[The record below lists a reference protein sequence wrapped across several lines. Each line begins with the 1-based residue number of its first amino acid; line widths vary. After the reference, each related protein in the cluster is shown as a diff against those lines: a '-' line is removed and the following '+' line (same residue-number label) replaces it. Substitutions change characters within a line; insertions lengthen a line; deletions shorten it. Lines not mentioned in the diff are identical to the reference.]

1 MELAIRFM
9 LFSRKKYVSTA
20 VGGTKIVTFLMSH
33 KTLKNANAS
42 AHDQNMRTKTHKM
55 HEMHILKDCRI
66 VALKAHFSQ
75 SIDDNY

>member
-1 MELAIRFM
+1 MKRLSSIKRYRQQEC
-9 LFSRKKYVSTA
+9 

-75 SIDDNY
+75 SIDDTIE